1 MSTGPSLLRSV
12 LDGVCAALLGTGM
25 LWFYFGVVQHS
36 EFASLGSALALIYIV
51 PAGVAAGLV
60 LYVIRYVAFT
70 IRGGRRSSDD
80 DSTNRPV
87 DGVDE

>member
-1 MSTGPSLLRSV
+1 V
-12 LDGVCAALLGTGM
+12 LDGVGAALLGTGM

-36 EFASLGSALALIYIV
+36 EFATLGSALALIYIV

-60 LYVIRYVAFT
+60 LYVIRCVAFT
-70 IRGGRRSSDD
+70 IRGNRGGRRSSDD
-80 DSTNRPV
+80 DSSNRPI